1 VLEGAARGLRLQLQR
16 PLDKP
21 VTQSLCA
28 TAAVLVLVN
37 ITFVDRPDSQIPDQ
51 TPSEFIPGP

>member
-1 VLEGAARGLRLQLQR
+1 VLEGAARVASLQLQR
-16 PLDKP
+16 PLGKP
-21 VTQSLCA
+21 VTQSLLA

-37 ITFVDRPDSQIPDQ
+37 ITFVDRTDSRIPDQ